1 MALDFS
7 IWHDRS
13 TKEQTARCHRF
24 TKGKQRGRYDRC
36 TKKPP
41 ECAVPPLRFNR
52 SARPLPI
59 FSKKPS
65 ECAVR
70 PLKKAI
76 CRGLPADPN
85 RDQRDRRDRP
95 SRSQDGPGLGDRGP
109 GSTKVLAWVS
119 DGSYGQQ
126 HKTKKAASLR
136 PRRWVMLFNS
146 VSVSGSA
153 TLARLLETHG
163 GHRSVCGAVHE
174 QRTTRPEV
182 C

>member
-1 MALDFS
+1 MAPPF
-7 IWHDRS
+7 HKR
-13 TKEQTARCHRF
+13 QTARQIRPMHQKTSRV
-24 TKGKQRGRYDRC
+24 RG
-36 TKKPP
+36 TTVAIQQIS
-41 ECAVPPLRFNR
+41 AVPAEHQRQP
-52 SARPLPI
+52 ARPLPI

-85 RDQRDRRDRP
+85 RDRRDRRDRP

-146 VSVSGSA
+146 VSGSA